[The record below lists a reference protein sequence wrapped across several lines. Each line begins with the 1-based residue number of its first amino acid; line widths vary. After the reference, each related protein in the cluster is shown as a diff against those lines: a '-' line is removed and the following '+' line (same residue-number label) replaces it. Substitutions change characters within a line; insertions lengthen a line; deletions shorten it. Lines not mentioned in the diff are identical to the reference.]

1 MKHFDHLHLSRT
13 ELLAAAD
20 EAERELCRRSLSAFA
35 KRAWHI
41 LEPATP
47 LKWGWALDS
56 ICEHLEAV
64 SRGEI
69 KRLLMNVPPGSM
81 KSLLTGVI
89 FPAWE
94 WGPLGMRSLRYLA
107 TAHKQDLAVRD
118 NMKCRRL
125 IQSEW
130 YQRLWPVALTSDQ
143 NAKTKFENS
152 STGFREAM
160 AFTSMT
166 GSRGDRVILD
176 DPHSVDDANSPA
188 MLEAGILTFR
198 EALPSRVNND
208 DSAIIIIMQRLHE
221 KDVSAVALDL
231 GYEHLC
237 IPMRY
242 EDGRSRHIVGKPD
255 PRTKD
260 GELMFPERFS
270 EKQVQE
276 LEKSLG
282 SYASAGQL
290 QQRPAPRE
298 GGLFKRSWFQFV
310 HAMPA
315 GNRKRVRAWDLA
327 ATKKATSND
336 PDWTAGVLMSRG
348 DGGDFLIEGCERLR
362 GSPMDVQ
369 AAIKSRAV
377 TDGVNVTI
385 RLPQD
390 PGQAGKAQAEQ
401 MARDLAGYP
410 VKVERPTGDKSTRAT
425 PAAAQAEAGNI
436 AILVTGDPARD
447 AWIEPFLD
455 EVTMFPGAAHDDQVD
470 AMADALNEL
479 AVKKLTRF
487 DVL

>member
-1 MKHFDHLHLSRT
+1 MLV
-13 ELLAAAD
+13 AAD
-20 EAERELCRRSLSAFA
+20 EATREICQRSLAAFA
-35 KRAWHI
+35 KRAWPV
-41 LEPATP
+41 LEPATD

-81 KSLLTGVI
+81 KSMLTGVI
-89 FPAWE
+89 FPAYE
-94 WGPLGMRSLRYLA
+94 WGPLGRPELRYLG

-118 NMKCRRL
+118 SMKCRRL

-130 YQRLWPVALTSDQ
+130 FQRLWPVVLTGDQ

-152 STGFREAM
+152 RTGFREAM

-166 GSRGDRVILD
+166 GARGDRVILD

-188 MLEAGILTFR
+188 KLEADILTFR

-208 DSAIIIIMQRLHE
+208 ESAIIIIMQRLHE
-221 KDVSAVALDL
+221 NDVSAVALDL

-237 IPMRY
+237 IPMRW
-242 EDGRSRHIVGKPD
+242 EEGRSRHVVGKPD

-260 GELMFPERFS
+260 GELMFPDRFS

-298 GGLFKRSWFQFV
+298 GGLFKRSWFRMV
-310 HAMPA
+310 RAMPSGTA
-315 GNRKRVRAWDLA
+315 RRVRAWDLA
-327 ATKKATSND
+327 ATKKATSNN
-336 PDWTAGVLMSRG
+336 PDWTVGLLMSRWP
-348 DGGDFLIEGCERLR
+348 DGSFLIEGVERLR
-362 GSPMDVQ
+362 GSPMEVV
-369 AAIKSRAV
+369 AAIKGRAA
-377 TDGVNVTI
+377 TDGRAVTI

-401 MARDLAGYP
+401 MVRDLAGYP
-410 VKVERPTGDKSTRAT
+410 VKVERPTGDKATRAT
-425 PAAAQAEAGNI
+425 PAAAQAEAGNV
-436 AILVTGDPARD
+436 AILVTGDPDRD
-447 AWIEPFLD
+447 AWIEPFLA

-470 AMADALNEL
+470 AFSDALSEL
-479 AVKKLTRF
+479 ALKKLTRF